1 MTLRTVLAAL
11 LLLAAG
17 PLHAEPTEA
26 VRTDSTA
33 LFVSPLH
40 EASWVPGD
48 DGKLHV
54 EYDLL
59 VVNTFPVPVTVSAV
73 EVLDP
78 AGRVLSRFTQPGLA
92 ASTQTVLDQA
102 KLSAIPANGA
112 AAIEVDLVL
121 DGGPVPERLTHRI
134 FSEVPQGPAPVLA
147 LITKGPIIG
156 PEVAVRTAPPIAIR
170 PPLKGKGWAAFN
182 GCCTPNLHR
191 SARNSAGTR
200 LATSETYAIDYLQF
214 VDDLPFTGDGS
225 RNEQYPTYDQPVLAV
240 AGGEVVAILDGM
252 ADVAPNSQTRGVEG
266 PLDFGGNYVLQRIA
280 PGVYAFYAHFR
291 TGTVAVKVGDRLK
304 AGDELGKVGSSGNST
319 APHLHFGL
327 LDRPD
332 IITGNAV
339 PFVFTAYTLT
349 GRITK
354 VRDDGLDIEKLSKD
368 VKSAYPLVGGIATYE

>member
-1 MTLRTVLAAL
+1 MTLRALLAAL
-11 LLLAAG
+11 LLFAAG
-17 PLHAEPTEA
+17 PLHAEPEA
-26 VRTDSTA
+26 VRTGSTA
-33 LFVSPLH
+33 LFVTPLH

-59 VVNTFPVPVTVSAV
+59 VVNTFPVPATVSAM

-78 AGRVLSRFTQPGLA
+78 AGRVLARRTQPALTA
-92 ASTQTVLDQA
+92 ITQNILDQA
-102 KLSAIPANGA
+102 QLSAIPANGA
-112 AAIEVDLVL
+112 AAIEMDLVL

-147 LITKGPIIG
+147 LLSKGPIIG

-170 PPLKGKGWAAFN
+170 PPLRGKGWAAFN

-191 SARNSAGTR
+191 SARNSAGPR
-200 LATSETYAIDYLQF
+200 MATSETYAIDYLQF

-225 RNEQYPTYDQPVLAV
+225 RNAQYPTFDQPVLAV
-240 AGGEVVAILDGM
+240 ADGEVVAILDGM
-252 ADVAPNSQTRGVEG
+252 ADVAPNSQARGVEG

-280 PGVYAFYAHFR
+280 PGVYAFYAHIR
-291 TGTVAVKVGDRLK
+291 PGTVAVKAGDQVK
-304 AGDELGKVGSSGNST
+304 AGAALGKVGSSGNST

-332 IITGNAV
+332 IITGNAL

-354 VRDDGLDIEKLSKD
+354 VRDDGLDIEKLSKA
-368 VKSAYPLVGGIATYE
+368 VTSAYPLVGGIATYE